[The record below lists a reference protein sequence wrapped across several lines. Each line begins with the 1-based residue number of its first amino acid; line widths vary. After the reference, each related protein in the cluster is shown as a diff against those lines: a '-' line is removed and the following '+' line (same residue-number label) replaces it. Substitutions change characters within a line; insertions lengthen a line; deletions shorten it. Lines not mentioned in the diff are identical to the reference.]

1 MEIKV
6 KNERIYIELK
16 DGEEAFIAFKELEER
31 KVIIVTTTYVPVNY
45 RGKGIA
51 AKLSEKLVEFAEK
64 KDYKIVPLCSYTQKY
79 LERKKPNLIAK

>member
-6 KNERIYIELK
+6 KVKNGKVYTELK
-16 DGEEAFIAFKELEER
+16 SGEEAFITFRELEER

-64 KDYKIVPLCSYTQKY
+64 KTI
-79 LERKKPNLIAK
+79 R